1 MVRNKME
8 DLNNVLFEQL
18 ERLNDDS
25 LNLDEELKRA
35 KAISNVSDKL
45 IQSADLQFRVM
56 KLRADLTGDVKTPEV
71 LEVKN
76 VKKIESKDD

>member
-8 DLNNVLFEQL
+8 DLNNILFEQL

-45 IQSADLQFRVM
+45 IQSADLS
-56 KLRADLTGDVKTPEV
+56 LSL
-71 LEVKN
+71 
-76 VKKIESKDD
+76 IHI

>member
-18 ERLNDDS
+18 ERLSDDS

-71 LEVKN
+71 LG
-76 VKKIESKDD
+76 VKKIESKDN

>member
-8 DLNNVLFEQL
+8 DLNNILFEQL

-35 KAISNVSDKL
+35 KAISTVSDKL

-56 KLRADLTGDVKTPEV
+56 QLRADMTGEVDTPEM
-71 LEVKN
+71 LEGRD
-76 VKKIESKDD
+76 VKKIESKDN